1 MGRMMQTNDRINQLR
16 LRLRE
21 AQEHETTI
29 HLQYMRAAAYVC
41 RIREQL
47 EDLLSTQHED
57 KPA

>member
-1 MGRMMQTNDRINQLR
+1 MQTNDRINQLR
-16 LRLRE
+16 LRLSE
-21 AQEHETTI
+21 AQEHEAKA
-29 HLQYMRAAAYVC
+29 HLQYMQSAAYVC

>member
-16 LRLRE
+16 LRLSE
-21 AQEHETTI
+21 AQEHEARV
-29 HLQYMRAAAYVC
+29 HLQYMQAAAYVC